1 MVAQYDREERI
12 AFNVR
17 TVEEFRANAGKV
29 GGVLEGMNLILVHTV
44 GVRTG
49 LERIIPLGCAVH
61 SDGRYRIVGS
71 DGGNPVDPAWVAN
84 LRAHPRVT
92 VEVGTETF
100 TVLAEEPV
108 GEEYEKV
115 WGQMLAASSG
125 LRSFAAEAGR
135 QVPVFLLRRED

>member
-1 MVAQYDREERI
+1 MADYDPEERR
-12 AFNVR
+12 AFNVQ

-29 GGVLEGMNLILVHTV
+29 GGVLEGMNLILVHTI
-44 GVRTG
+44 GARTG
-49 LERIIPLGCAVH
+49 QERIIPLGCAVH

-71 DGGNPVDPAWVAN
+71 DGGNPKDPDWVRN

-108 GEEYEKV
+108 GAEYDEV

-135 QVPVFLLRRED
+135 PVPVFLLRRED